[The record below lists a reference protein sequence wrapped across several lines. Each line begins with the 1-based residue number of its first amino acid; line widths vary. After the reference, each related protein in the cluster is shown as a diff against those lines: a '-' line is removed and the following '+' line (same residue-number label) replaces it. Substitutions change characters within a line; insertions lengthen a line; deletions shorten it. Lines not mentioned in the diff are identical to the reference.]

1 MAEEIVID
9 KTTFFDRLSSFYT
22 QWKADKKSGAGLFGG
37 VGSIVILMGK
47 TEEANAFQKSNA
59 MHVSFFA
66 RKLSGRRLIMIA
78 VLAPRLRVP
87 RDAHGIYDGGDVC
100 CDHGKEGYV
109 LS

>member
-59 MHVSFFA
+59 MHVGSTLQKWPSA
-66 RKLSGRRLIMIA
+66 G
-78 VLAPRLRVP
+78 
-87 RDAHGIYDGGDVC
+87 
-100 CDHGKEGYV
+100 
-109 LS
+109 